1 MAYVPDEDLKRMSRM
16 LMNHAEMIANN
27 YCFVNK
33 HDEPDDEAD
42 VTSKLLR
49 FFGQK
54 IIEVE
59 YEGGSK
65 FDHREA
71 VRYLRARGLS
81 DEQILSIWEAFSRP
95 GAAI

>member
-1 MAYVPDEDLKRMSRM
+1 MAYVPTEDLKRMSRM

-33 HDEPDDEAD
+33 HDEPEDEAD

-59 YEGGSK
+59 YEKKGK
-65 FDHREA
+65 FDQHDA
-71 VRYLRARGLS
+71 VKYLQASGMS
-81 DEQILSIWEAFSRP
+81 DEQILAIWEAFSKP
-95 GAAI
+95 DTTI